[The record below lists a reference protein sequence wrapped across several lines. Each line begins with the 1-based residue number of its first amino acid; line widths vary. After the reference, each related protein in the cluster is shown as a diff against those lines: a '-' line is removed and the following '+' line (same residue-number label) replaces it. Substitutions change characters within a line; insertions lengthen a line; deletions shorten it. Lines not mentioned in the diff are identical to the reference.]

1 MKRILLYLYLTTLL
15 YSCNNND
22 TRDVLNANDTLQKV
36 KIETVFSE
44 YLSKYKSGSIIVLD
58 EPKQIHSDEA
68 ILDTSIFKSF
78 TIINLKTDST
88 TVVKYIRNNNEYFLN
103 TKELVQLKHIPN
115 YDFINFLKHFYT
127 DKEFQ
132 KSHIK
137 FPYIHI
143 TDTLKKTSNIIIET
157 KGELTE
163 LKRDYNNSEKVDS
176 NSWKYIDFTEFDT
189 NIIILDNRETN
200 STLRFVKLF
209 NTEHNMY
216 NSMKFELMNSEW
228 KLISIE

>member
-1 MKRILLYLYLTTLL
+1 MKRIFLYLYITTLL

-22 TRDVLNANDTLQKV
+22 TRDVLNANDTLQKM

-44 YLSKYKSGSIIVLD
+44 YLSKYKSGSIILLD

-68 ILDTSIFKSF
+68 ILDTSIFKTF

-88 TVVKYIRNNNEYFLN
+88 TVVKYIRNNNEYFIN

-115 YDFINFLKHFYT
+115 YDFINFLKLFYS

-132 KSHIK
+132 KSHIT
-137 FPYIHI
+137 FPYIHM
-143 TDTLKKTSNIIIET
+143 TDSLNKTSKILIET

-189 NIIILDNRETN
+189 NIIILDNRKTN

-216 NSMKFELMNSEW
+216 NSMKFELINSEW